1 MSVLEFVVFDL
12 DLKKYTE
19 IKEKIKD
26 LEEINFTP
34 KEYHQIFEMAGFDLL
49 SNSEMRSLILAFC
62 EKLNPE
68 LSEREYKK
76 IKSYHPDL
84 PD

>member
-1 MSVLEFVVFDL
+1 MSVKVCVVFDIN
-12 DLKKYTE
+12 LKKYSE

-34 KEYHQIFEMAGFDLL
+34 KEYNQIFEMAGFDLL

-68 LSEREYKK
+68 LSPREYDK
-76 IKSYHPDL
+76 IKDHHKDL
-84 PD
+84 P

>member
-1 MSVLEFVVFDL
+1 MNLKQFD
-12 DLKKYTE
+12 E
-19 IKEKIKD
+19 IRNKINN

-34 KEYHQIFEMAGFDLL
+34 EEYHQIFLMAGMDLL
-49 SNSEMRSLILAFC
+49 SNSEMRTLILAFC

-68 LSEREYKK
+68 LSGREYKK